1 MSIVTTPDMFVVA
14 ALAEIPEPAFRFPCR
29 SMLSMNDMAI
39 DRIYQAGKIKKWR
52 EKGRLRSVQVLREM
66 PGMQIVPFR
75 DVIQYTY
82 RGQSRTRVEEYERL
96 ADYFFTEPVAV
107 VVRFWKSNNITSDLH
122 NLYLKPILDS
132 FVDVKILMDDSVKQ
146 VTQVHHIYHGI
157 DKTCQMSDEQ
167 KARRAE
173 KRAKRTA
180 KGKSANLPPP
190 GDKRIWIDLW
200 RESEFNPRI
209 TEILKKD

>member
-1 MSIVTTPDMFVVA
+1 MTVAVQPDIFTELEIA
-14 ALAEIPEPAFRFPCR
+14 AIPEPAFRFPCR

-52 EKGRLRSVQVLREM
+52 EKGRFRSVQVLRET
-66 PGMQIVPFR
+66 PGTQIVPFR

-96 ADYFFTEPVAV
+96 SDYFIIEPVV
-107 VVRFWKSNNITSDLH
+107 IVVRLWKSNHITYDIH

-167 KARRAE
+167 KARRTE
-173 KRAKRTA
+173 KRAKRAA

-190 GDKRIWIDLW
+190 GDKRIWIDIW
-200 RESEFNPRI
+200 RESEFYPRI
-209 TEILKKD
+209 TEILKK